1 MMSFYKDG
9 CLYGDRIF
17 GSFVAW
23 KFCMGSRLR
32 NKQSECVAN
41 LSRSKQSVVVG
52 CFSTVILGIEVRFKE
67 NIITTWLSRM
77 RLCSTSFQCIVIQ
90 V

>member
-1 MMSFYKDG
+1 MMSVYKDG

-23 KFCMGSRLR
+23 KFCMGRRLR

-41 LSRSKQSVVVG
+41 LTGSSQSVVVC
-52 CFSTVILGIEVRFKE
+52 CFSTVILGIEVRFKGS
-67 NIITTWLSRM
+67 IITTWLSRM
-77 RLCSTSFQCIVIQ
+77 RFCSTTFQCIVIQ
-90 V
+90 L